1 METVGEFEYNTKDL
15 IGHGAFAVVYK
26 GRYKAKP
33 ELPVAIKSITKKNLA
48 KSQNLLGKEIKILK
62 ELSELHHENV
72 VALLDCKETAH
83 HVHLVMEYCNGGDLA
98 EYLLEKGTLSE
109 TTIRLFL
116 RQIAGAMRALNAKG
130 IVHRDLK
137 PQNILLCH
145 GPRPKPA
152 PADITLKIADFG
164 FARFLQDGVMAATLC
179 GSPMYMAPEVIMSL
193 QYDAKA
199 DLWSIG
205 TIVFQCLTGTAPFKA
220 QTPQAL
226 KQFYEKATNL
236 APRIPSGTSRELH
249 DLLSR
254 LLKKNAKDR
263 MDFDEFFSHPFLKTV
278 AKLSSP
284 MPVPSRR
291 SVSPPDVGGGA
302 VAPPAGGWGSPM
314 SGQLPP
320 SPQGWCGEDLGGS
333 GATQAAALKSASS
346 SSSPEDQDFVIVP
359 ASIGE
364 DQQSSGT
371 GGARWPSED
380 SGSTP
385 AKKMASGGN
394 VPASPTS
401 HEGSPRP
408 SFLPVQQQQQQQ
420 QQLQQQPQ
428 PQPHHQPQP
437 RAPCGPRT
445 EPIPVPSQK
454 RAFEQ
459 MQRSGGS
466 SSGGVGGA
474 TTTATMP
481 TEGAASP
488 NDNMT
493 GAPSSPRR
501 MQLERKDSLGSNSSD
516 LGRRTPDFSNLS
528 PPSVQFHIGTPPGG
542 GRQRHLSGGT
552 PPRVRHSI
560 PIATSGS
567 PLRRHYC
574 GMANVNQLA
583 MLNGNPQ
590 QLPPILG
597 SPLSGREGDPGIG
610 FNLNSIRNAALANR
624 AMTLPEMRRD
634 GSGGSDQLDG
644 GLHKS
649 GSAGGRLYDHG
660 AFFRG
665 ANLVSE
671 QAALG
676 SYSPP
681 GSMGAFFPGSGD
693 WPGGRLGSP
702 GATAVAP
709 CCFPFGT
716 SPPTGEPPNF
726 VPPPELPQETLLDRE
741 HNETLAKLHFIDALV
756 GCIVELAR
764 SKAEP
769 LAAALTESMYWR
781 QCCSSPEEQVARAL
795 GEGHRR
801 AEQLV
806 LYVRAVQLLASALNL
821 AREQVA
827 QRRLKASSSVRQLL
841 RGMQQTLHR
850 CMDCCRRL
858 SQQGV
863 LQASASTTSVPPL
876 TADRLLYNYA
886 MDMCQ
891 TAAMGEL
898 YVHTDEYSGALDGTS
913 SEHSRDAVT
922 NTLTECF
929 RRYQTAQILLHSL
942 AQQVENDDDRALLNR
957 YKDAVE
963 KRLYVLQSE
972 GLVCAYDS
980 TC

>member
-284 MPVPSRR
+284 MPCAIETLRR
-291 SVSPPDVGGGA
+291 LLLTWGGGA
-302 VAPPAGGWGSPM
+302 
-314 SGQLPP
+314 
-320 SPQGWCGEDLGGS
+320 GWCGEDLGGS

-364 DQQSSGT
+364 DQQSSGA

-401 HEGSPRP
+401 HEVMP
-408 SFLPVQQQQQQQ
+408 S
-420 QQLQQQPQ
+420 
-428 PQPHHQPQP
+428 
-437 RAPCGPRT
+437 
-445 EPIPVPSQK
+445 
-454 RAFEQ
+454 
-459 MQRSGGS
+459 
-466 SSGGVGGA
+466 
-474 TTTATMP
+474 
-481 TEGAASP
+481 EGAASP

-542 GRQRHLSGGT
+542 GRRRHLSGGT

-567 PLRRHYC
+567 PPPATLLWH
-574 GMANVNQLA
+574 GQPLA
-583 MLNGNPQ
+583 T
-590 QLPPILG
+590 
-597 SPLSGREGDPGIG
+597 
-610 FNLNSIRNAALANR
+610 R

-693 WPGGRLGSP
+693 WPGGPTEFSRSHGGGPMLLSFRHFP
-702 GATAVAP
+702 THRRAAKLRAT
-709 CCFPFGT
+709 
-716 SPPTGEPPNF
+716 
-726 VPPPELPQETLLDRE
+726 PELPQETLLDRE

-821 AREQVA
+821 ARDQVA
-827 QRRLKASSSVRQLL
+827 QRRLRASSSVRQLL
-841 RGMQQTLHR
+841 RNMQQTLHR

-863 LQASASTTSVPPL
+863 LQASASTTSVPPP
-876 TADRLLYNYA
+876 
-886 MDMCQ
+886 
-891 TAAMGEL
+891 
-898 YVHTDEYSGALDGTS
+898 
-913 SEHSRDAVT
+913 
-922 NTLTECF
+922 
-929 RRYQTAQILLHSL
+929 
-942 AQQVENDDDRALLNR
+942 
-957 YKDAVE
+957 
-963 KRLYVLQSE
+963 
-972 GLVCAYDS
+972 
-980 TC
+980 

>member
-1 METVGEFEYNTKDL
+1 M
-15 IGHGAFAVVYK
+15 
-26 GRYKAKP
+26 
-33 ELPVAIKSITKKNLA
+33 
-48 KSQNLLGKEIKILK
+48 
-62 ELSELHHENV
+62 
-72 VALLDCKETAH
+72 
-83 HVHLVMEYCNGGDLA
+83 M
-98 EYLLEKGTLSE
+98 
-109 TTIRLFL
+109 
-116 RQIAGAMRALNAKG
+116 
-130 IVHRDLK
+130 
-137 PQNILLCH
+137 
-145 GPRPKPA
+145 
-152 PADITLKIADFG
+152 
-164 FARFLQDGVMAATLC
+164 
-179 GSPMYMAPEVIMSL
+179 
-193 QYDAKA
+193 
-199 DLWSIG
+199 
-205 TIVFQCLTGTAPFKA
+205 
-220 QTPQAL
+220 
-226 KQFYEKATNL
+226 
-236 APRIPSGTSRELH
+236 
-249 DLLSR
+249 
-254 LLKKNAKDR
+254 
-263 MDFDEFFSHPFLKTV
+263 
-278 AKLSSP
+278 
-284 MPVPSRR
+284 
-291 SVSPPDVGGGA
+291 
-302 VAPPAGGWGSPM
+302 
-314 SGQLPP
+314 
-320 SPQGWCGEDLGGS
+320 
-333 GATQAAALKSASS
+333 
-346 SSSPEDQDFVIVP
+346 
-359 ASIGE
+359 
-364 DQQSSGT
+364 
-371 GGARWPSED
+371 
-380 SGSTP
+380 
-385 AKKMASGGN
+385 
-394 VPASPTS
+394 
-401 HEGSPRP
+401 
-408 SFLPVQQQQQQQ
+408 QQQQQQ
-420 QQLQQQPQ
+420 PS
-428 PQPHHQPQP
+428 HQPQP

-466 SSGGVGGA
+466 SSGGGGGA
-474 TTTATMP
+474 ATTAVMP
-481 TEGAASP
+481 SEGAASP

-542 GRQRHLSGGT
+542 GRRRHLSGGT

-597 SPLSGREGDPGIG
+597 SPLGGREGDPGVG
-610 FNLNSIRNAALANR
+610 FNLNAIRNTALATR

-693 WPGGRLGSP
+693 WPGGRLNSP

-821 AREQVA
+821 ARDQVA
-827 QRRLKASSSVRQLL
+827 QRRLRASSSVRQLL
-841 RGMQQTLHR
+841 RNMQQTLHR

-886 MDMCQ
+886 IDMCQ

-898 YVHTDEYSGALDGTS
+898 YVHTDEYNGALDGTS
-913 SEHSRDAVT
+913 SEHSREAVT
-922 NTLTECF
+922 STLTECF

>member
-1 METVGEFEYNTKDL
+1 MPPLLRHSRKAPGRRPTAS
-15 IGHGAFAVVYK
+15 GHGDPDAAGWAADWPSLHGAAQGDPAEVAGHVKGAFA
-26 GRYKAKP
+26 G
-33 ELPVAIKSITKKNLA
+33 
-48 KSQNLLGKEIKILK
+48 
-62 ELSELHHENV
+62 
-72 VALLDCKETAH
+72 
-83 HVHLVMEYCNGGDLA
+83 YCNGGDLA

-236 APRIPSGTSRELH
+236 APKIPSGTSRELH

-278 AKLSSP
+278 TKLSSP

-291 SVSPPDVGGGA
+291 SASPPGC
-302 VAPPAGGWGSPM
+302 GGW
-314 SGQLPP
+314 
-320 SPQGWCGEDLGGS
+320 
-333 GATQAAALKSASS
+333 
-346 SSSPEDQDFVIVP
+346 
-359 ASIGE
+359 
-364 DQQSSGT
+364 SSGPSSRGLGLPHVGT
-371 GGARWPSED
+371 ASPFPSGLVWGRLGGARGRRRQLPSRVPHPPPRLKNRTLLSSQLRLEKISKAVVLEVLDGLPRTRAALQPRRWPREAMCRHRQRA
-380 SGSTP
+380 T
-385 AKKMASGGN
+385 
-394 VPASPTS
+394 
-401 HEGSPRP
+401 R
-408 SFLPVQQQQQQQ
+408 
-420 QQLQQQPQ
+420 
-428 PQPHHQPQP
+428 PQP

-466 SSGGVGGA
+466 SSGGGAAA
-474 TTTATMP
+474 TTAVLP
-481 TEGAASP
+481 SEGAASP

-542 GRQRHLSGGT
+542 GRRRHLSGGT

-590 QLPPILG
+590 QLPPH
-597 SPLSGREGDPGIG
+597 S
-610 FNLNSIRNAALANR
+610 
-624 AMTLPEMRRD
+624 
-634 GSGGSDQLDG
+634 
-644 GLHKS
+644 
-649 GSAGGRLYDHG
+649 RLT
-660 AFFRG
+660 A
-665 ANLVSE
+665 E
-671 QAALG
+671 
-676 SYSPP
+676 
-681 GSMGAFFPGSGD
+681 
-693 WPGGRLGSP
+693 WPGGR
-702 GATAVAP
+702 
-709 CCFPFGT
+709 
-716 SPPTGEPPNF
+716 
-726 VPPPELPQETLLDRE
+726 PQ
-741 HNETLAKLHFIDALV
+741 
-756 GCIVELAR
+756 
-764 SKAEP
+764 
-769 LAAALTESMYWR
+769 
-781 QCCSSPEEQVARAL
+781 
-795 GEGHRR
+795 HRL
-801 AEQLV
+801 QP
-806 LYVRAVQLLASALNL
+806 
-821 AREQVA
+821 
-827 QRRLKASSSVRQLL
+827 QR
-841 RGMQQTLHR
+841 H
-850 CMDCCRRL
+850 
-858 SQQGV
+858 
-863 LQASASTTSVPPL
+863 P
-876 TADRLLYNYA
+876 
-886 MDMCQ
+886 
-891 TAAMGEL
+891 
-898 YVHTDEYSGALDGTS
+898 
-913 SEHSRDAVT
+913 
-922 NTLTECF
+922 
-929 RRYQTAQILLHSL
+929 
-942 AQQVENDDDRALLNR
+942 
-957 YKDAVE
+957 
-963 KRLYVLQSE
+963 
-972 GLVCAYDS
+972 
-980 TC
+980 